1 MLNMLI
7 LIVLHINVLLVKHNP
22 SQILVHVHS
31 NILVALHIPVDV
43 RPNVQPLYTSTVRVN
58 NVGH

>member
-22 SQILVHVHS
+22 SQILVHVHL
-31 NILVALHIPVDV
+31 NILVTLHMPVDV
-43 RPNVQPLYTSTVRVN
+43 QMFNLFPPTVRVN

>member
-22 SQILVHVHS
+22 SQILVHVHL
-31 NILVALHIPVDV
+31 NILVALHMPVDV
-43 RPNVQPLYTSTVRVN
+43 RPNVQPLYVYGTRE
-58 NVGH
+58 

>member
-22 SQILVHVHS
+22 SQILVHVHV
-31 NILVALHIPVDV
+31 NILVALHMPVDAQMF
-43 RPNVQPLYTSTVRVN
+43 NLFTSKVRVN
-58 NVGH
+58 NV